1 MTTPFRPT
9 VRSQADLEAV
19 WKHLMG
25 PWGFGGHSVWMLV
38 IDADDRPF
46 PHITEITEAARA
58 ARRREGVVA
67 RGR

>member
-46 PHITEITEAARA
+46 PHITEITEAL
-58 ARRREGVVA
+58 
-67 RGR
+67 